1 MSLLKLHRGLIG
13 SAALLSLLFF
23 LRYFLGLLEGEGRL
37 LVLLVIGVVAG
48 SLVRYFLYL
57 RASGLPG
64 LEPTP
69 QSEEASEADASG
81 EQS

>member
-1 MSLLKLHRGLIG
+1 MNLLKFHRGLIG

-23 LRYFLGLLEGEGRL
+23 LRYFLGLLEGEGQL

-48 SLVRYFLYL
+48 GLVRYFLYL

-64 LEPTP
+64 LAHSP
-69 QSEEASEADASG
+69 QSEGDSEADAS
-81 EQS
+81 EEP